1 MGRKESRTEASR
13 AVPDFLKRATQHFS
27 NVTRPKQVDG
37 TIDARVDICGT
48 SVEQEMTH
56 CSFVVSSPGRILE
69 RTNTTLR

>member
-1 MGRKESRTEASR
+1 MGRKESRIEASR
-13 AVPDFLKRATQHFS
+13 AIPDFLKRATQYFS

-56 CSFVVSSPGRILE
+56 CKLA
-69 RTNTTLR
+69 L